1 MLTDTNALDLGASTI
16 SGTLGVNTTG
26 NITQSGALSVSGL
39 TTLAAAGATS
49 DITLSTATNDFST
62 VAVSSGRNVTLT
74 DANALILGA
83 STISGTLGV
92 TTTGNHHPERGPV
105 GQRAHHPGGR
115 GGHQRHHPEHGHQ
128 RLQHRGGELR
138 TQRLPDGRQRPDP
151 GGLHRQR
158 HPGGEHHRDH
168 HPERGAVGQRGSPP
182 WRPGA
187 ANDITL
193 SNATNDFSTVA
204 VSHRGNVV
212 LTDANAIDLGASTVS
227 GTLSV
232 TAGGAITDS
241 GNLSVTGAS
250 SFTVPN
256 ATSITLDS
264 AGNSFGGT
272 VSFLAS
278 AGTIQDVTVVDTTP
292 LDLQALTLLGNL
304 SVTAT
309 GITQSGAFVVPGTT
323 TLSAGA
329 ANDITLNNAANNFGT
344 VAVSSSGSNV
354 SLADTNAIDP
364 GHLHHQR
371 HLGGA
376 PPPGPSPRAGR
387 CRSLV

>member
-1 MLTDTNALDLGASTI
+1 MGVTTSGA
-16 SGTLGVNTTG
+16 
-26 NITQSGALSVSGL
+26 ITQSGVLAVTGAHHPGSG
-39 TTLAAAGATS
+39 GGQRHHP
-49 DITLSTATNDFST
+49 DNATNTFST
-62 VAVSSGRNVTLT
+62 VAVTTGRNVALT
-74 DANALILGA
+74 DA
-83 STISGTLGV
+83 
-92 TTTGNHHPERGPV
+92 
-105 GQRAHHPGGR
+105 
-115 GGHQRHHPEHGHQ
+115 
-128 RLQHRGGELR
+128 
-138 TQRLPDGRQRPDP
+138 D
-151 GGLHRQR
+151 
-158 HPGGEHHRDH
+158 
-168 HPERGAVGQRGSPP
+168 
-182 WRPGA
+182 
-187 ANDITL
+187 
-193 SNATNDFSTVA
+193 
-204 VSHRGNVV
+204 
-212 LTDANAIDLGASTVS
+212 AIDLGASTVS

-344 VAVSSSGSNV
+344 VAVSSAATTSAWRTPTPSILGASTISGTLGVSTSGAITQSGVLAVTGVTTLAAGAANDITLSNAANTFSTVAVSSGNNV
-354 SLADTNAIDP
+354 SLADANAIILGASTISGTLGVTTSGAITQSGVLAVTGVTTLAAGAANDITLTNA
-364 GHLHHQR
+364 
-371 HLGGA
+371 A
-376 PPPGPSPRAGR
+376 NTFSTVAV
-387 CRSLV
+387 S